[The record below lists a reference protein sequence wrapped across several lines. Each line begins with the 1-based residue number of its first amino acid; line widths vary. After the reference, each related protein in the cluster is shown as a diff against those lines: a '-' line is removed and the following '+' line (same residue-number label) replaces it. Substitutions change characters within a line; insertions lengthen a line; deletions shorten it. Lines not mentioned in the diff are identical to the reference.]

1 MYQGVRLKPFNAV
14 PHSSTGVSLGA
25 AVVEVPLKDI
35 GEDSSVLVNN
45 SAGATDVLIEF
56 WDDPLDSNSMRV
68 PAYSSMIITVPKK
81 TSSASFVRLK
91 RPSGSATYIA
101 YVTQGF
107 GF

>member
-1 MYQGVRLKPFNAV
+1 MFQGLILKPFKAI
-14 PHSSTGVSLGA
+14 PHGTKVVSLSS
-25 AVVEVPLKDI
+25 AVAEVSLLDI

>member
-1 MYQGVRLKPFNAV
+1 MFQGLILKPFSAV
-14 PHSSTGVSLGA
+14 PHKTTGVSLGA
-25 AVVEVPLKDI
+25 AVVEVQLQDI
-35 GEDSSVLVNN
+35 GEDGALLINN
-45 SAGATDVLIEF
+45 IAGATDVLIEF